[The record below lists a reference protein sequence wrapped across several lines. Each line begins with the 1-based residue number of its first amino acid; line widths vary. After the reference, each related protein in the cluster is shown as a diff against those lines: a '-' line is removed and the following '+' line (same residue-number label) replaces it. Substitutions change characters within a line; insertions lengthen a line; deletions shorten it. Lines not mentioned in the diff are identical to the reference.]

1 MNDQSVTLY
10 LVTVCFNQE
19 SEFVAD
25 TNRLRDQL
33 MADQWYYGRDG
44 QHTGPVTSQKLK
56 ELVDNG
62 DVQPS
67 DLVWK
72 EGLSEWIQAKKVK
85 GLFSNVERLD
95 TNTGLLPYTST
106 TNTVAI
112 SCGSCGARY
121 KVDEAA
127 VVGGRVKCRACAN
140 RILVGLEQEHSYEF
154 PIPNQVVAS
163 RDLTEEETQIARHR
177 LSAFARSIPHHDIDE
192 FGTTINILATRL
204 IPFYQIDLQT
214 LYERRAV
221 VQREAPYEGELIPPF
236 EVNQQNIAPWGYEFV
251 DRTEFNEFREELR
264 VNNSQSI
271 HDCGE
276 CNKTGA
282 VPCPDCE
289 GHGQV
294 CCPECDG
301 STAVAC
307 PQCRGRGAVQQERS
321 IPVEKAC
328 WVCNGTGK
336 PSENVQSVYGSGSR
350 CGQCQGRGVYIDY
363 VSEYYDTPCGYC
375 RTTGRV
381 QCGACRATGAVTCK
395 TCNGETRITCE
406 RCDGR
411 TQIVSFLTIVRTLSP
426 STLAKLAIDGE
437 TDDHTLS
444 LLTSKIDGESG
455 MPIVETATAVEISS
469 ELEDLPKAVG
479 VSVLAKIIREL
490 LANASASVSEEN
502 RVAYQSLAISQTV
515 AAKIH
520 YLFEDRQ
527 YEACLLGKEASLL
540 PMRTP
545 FTDLAKESL
554 SAAITYW
561 QQGDKQKAIENL
573 NLSRAIATQ
582 DQLSKTLMDESQAQI
597 PVGLKTAAAA
607 TSMMVSAKAGF
618 LRGATA
624 VSETIDSVKNSK
636 LGQWFGKLKEGGD
649 MRE

>member
-1 MNDQSVTLY
+1 
-10 LVTVCFNQE
+10 
-19 SEFVAD
+19 
-25 TNRLRDQL
+25 

-95 TNTGLLPYTST
+95 TNTGLLPSTST
-106 TNTVAI
+106 TNTVTV

-121 KVDEAA
+121 KVDKAA

-140 RILVGLEQEHSYEF
+140 RILVGVEQEHSYEF

-163 RDLTEEETQIARHR
+163 RELTKEETQIMRRR
-177 LSAFARSIPHHDIDE
+177 LSAFARSIPHHDIDD
-192 FGTTINILATRL
+192 FGTAINILATRL

-214 LYERRAV
+214 LYEQRAV
-221 VQREAPYEGELIPPF
+221 VQREAPYEGELLPPF
-236 EVNQQNIAPWGYEFV
+236 EVNQQNIALWEYDFV
-251 DRTEFNEFREELR
+251 NRTDFKEFRDELR
-264 VNNSQSI
+264 VDNSQSVQ
-271 HDCGE
+271 DCGE
-276 CNKTGA
+276 CDKTGA
-282 VPCPDCE
+282 VTCPDCE

-301 STAVAC
+301 STTVAC
-307 PQCRGRGAVQQERS
+307 PQCRGRGTVQQERS

-328 WVCNGTGK
+328 WVCNGTGR
-336 PSENVQSVYGSGSR
+336 PSEHIQNVGLGNR
-350 CGQCQGRGVYIDY
+350 CGHCRGLGKYTDY
-363 VSEYYDTPCGYC
+363 VSEYYDIPCGYC
-375 RTTGRV
+375 RTTGQV
-381 QCGACRATGAVTCK
+381 QCEVCAANGAVTCK
-395 TCNGETRITCE
+395 TCNGKTRITCE

-411 TQIVSFLTIVRTLSP
+411 TQLVSFLTVIRTLTP
-426 STLAKLAIDGE
+426 STVSKLAIDGE
-437 TDDHTLS
+437 IDDHTHS

-455 MPIVETATAVEISS
+455 ISIVETAAAVEISS
-469 ELEDLPKAVG
+469 ELEELPEAVG
-479 VSVLAKIIREL
+479 IPVLAKTIRQL
-490 LANASASVSEEN
+490 LSNASANLSEKN
-502 RVAYQSLAISQTV
+502 RVAYQSVTISQTV

-520 YLFEDRQ
+520 YSFEDRQ
-527 YEACLLGKEASLL
+527 YDACLLGKEVSLL
-540 PMRTP
+540 ALRNP
-545 FTDLAKESL
+545 FTDLAESSL
-554 SAAITYW
+554 NAAITFW
-561 QQGDKQKAIENL
+561 QQGQKQKAVESL

-582 DQLSKTLMDESQAQI
+582 DQLSQTIIVEHQEQI
-597 PVGLKTAAAA
+597 PIGLKTAAAA
-607 TSMMVSAKAGF
+607 SSMMVSAKAGF

-636 LGQWFGKLKEGGD
+636 LGQWFRRLKEGGD